1 MQNGTYPEWP
11 LVKANGELMLLIPL
25 EIGAASQLASSRG
38 ASEMQRDFLK
48 IVIPP
53 WLAEMLDVEEGDL
66 LRVSNEDGELQIQP
80 VESRPVN

>member
-25 EIGAASQLASSRG
+25 EIGAANQIASSR
-38 ASEMQRDFLK
+38 AVLETQRDFLK
-48 IVIPP
+48 IVIPE

>member
-1 MQNGTYPEWP
+1 MANGSYPEWP

-25 EIGAASQLASSRG
+25 EIGAANPHASSR
-38 ASEMQRDFLK
+38 AVSEAQRDFLK

-53 WLAEMLDVEEGDL
+53 WLAD
-66 LRVSNEDGELQIQP
+66 RVSHEGGELQIQP

>member
-1 MQNGTYPEWP
+1 MQNGMYPEWP

-25 EIGAASQLASSRG
+25 ETGAANQLASSR
-38 ASEMQRDFLK
+38 AVSETQRDFLK

-53 WLAEMLDVEEGDL
+53 WLAEMLDVGEGDL
-66 LRVSNEDGELQIQP
+66 LRVSNDDGELQIQP

>member
-1 MQNGTYPEWP
+1 MANGSYPEWP

-25 EIGAASQLASSRG
+25 EIGAANQRVSSRVV
-38 ASEMQRDFLK
+38 SETKRDFLK

-53 WLAEMLDVEEGDL
+53 WLAEMLDVGEGDL

-80 VESRPVN
+80 VESRLVN